1 VILSTT
7 NGVPGRRTLRILGI
21 AKGNSIRARHAGRAF
36 LAWLRGIVGG
46 EITDYTKVIA
56 EAREQALDRLVE
68 DARRLGADAVVGL
81 RFTSTEV
88 MRNAAELLAYGT
100 AVRLA
105 EGEA

>member
-1 VILSTT
+1 MILSTT
-7 NGVPGRRTLRILGI
+7 NEVPGRRTVRILGI
-21 AKGNSIRARHAGRAF
+21 AKGNSIRARHAGRAL
-36 LAWLRGIVGG
+36 LAWMGGIVGG

-68 DARRLGADAVVGL
+68 DARRLGADAVLGL

-105 EGEA
+105 EGDL